1 MARSAGDGPPPWRQL
16 GAALSID
23 VSEAWRGLLVRSHW
37 GVENSAQHTLDT
49 ACAEDDRPWIEADP
63 RRCRWSLSTAGTSS
77 FVCGSRTSTASR
89 RRSRRSPACPACVG
103 DGHSASC
110 RTPWSVRPRS
120 GASAMDSGGAR
131 RDRGHARTRAPFAA
145 QARPVRTIDTCNHTI
160 ELIHVTHTI
169 DTCNSRVARS
179 RGVASYILF
188 SYTSWKGNCRAN
200 RDGTW
205 RTQSRA
211 SRQRSPRAQ
220 HRRDPWSWAN
230 VGSRLRVSPQRE
242 GRKR

>member
-37 GVENSAQHTLDT
+37 GVEDSAQHTLDT

-63 RRCRWSLSTAGTSS
+63 PRCRWSLSTAGTSS

-103 DGHSASC
+103 DGHRASC
-110 RTPWSVRPRS
+110 RTPWPVRPRS

-131 RDRGHARTRAPFAA
+131 RDRGHARTRALFAE
-145 QARPVRTIDTCNHTI
+145 QARPV
-160 ELIHVTHTI
+160 HTI
-169 DTCNSRVARS
+169 DTCNRTVELIH
-179 RGVASYILF
+179 VTIQLIHV
-188 SYTSWKGNCRAN
+188 TSCGALERCS
-200 RDGTW
+200 
-205 RTQSRA
+205 QLYFIFV
-211 SRQRSPRAQ
+211 
-220 HRRDPWSWAN
+220 H
-230 VGSRLRVSPQRE
+230 
-242 GRKR
+242 